1 MAWAGRPG
9 GLQAPWSCRGPRHQ
23 GGLSAKVRRR
33 AQLKK
38 DRVRRGWLCLLFVHL
53 LFHQSFSPL
62 CQALLW
68 LGKKG
73 PRCTKETGKRPGCW
87 RCPRAW
93 GGHSWRWDSAG
104 HEPGFSPA
112 DACLHHWDHQQ
123 PEPFLLWQCR
133 AGPDLPLVCHQ
144 AGHPG
149 HPGAAPG
156 GNPPPPESPAPLRAP
171 ASGAGRV
178 LPTFLHMSSAP
189 SLPGWSWP
197 CPALSQGSLGHL
209 LPDTVHPPPPVTCL
223 RSQSSRDQE
232 YGLLALPPSRS
243 RTACN
248 PFHFKHV
255 LARRQRGAS
264 QVTRFRR
271 QPCGEVTKVPGHHRV
286 LVRAP
291 SLYF

>member
-1 MAWAGRPG
+1 MACAGLPG
-9 GLQAPWSCRGPRHQ
+9 GLQAPWGCRGPRHQ
-23 GGLSAKVRRR
+23 GGLSAKVRRH

-53 LFHQSFSPL
+53 LFHQSFLPL

-68 LGKKG
+68 LGRKG

-87 RCPRAW
+87 RCPRVW
-93 GGHSWRWDSAG
+93 GGTLGGGTLLVTGLASLLQMPVYITGITNSQNPFSFGNAV
-104 HEPGFSPA
+104 PGLTF
-112 DACLHHWDHQQ
+112 HWSVTKRDILDIRGRHQ
-123 PEPFLLWQCR
+123 E
-133 AGPDLPLVCHQ
+133 VTS
-144 AGHPG
+144 
-149 HPGAAPG
+149 
-156 GNPPPPESPAPLRAP
+156 PPPPRVPCPLRAP

-209 LPDTVHPPPPVTCL
+209 LPDTIHPPPPVTCL
-223 RSQSSRDQE
+223 RSQSSHDQE

-255 LARRQRGAS
+255 LAKRQRGAS
-264 QVTRFRR
+264 QVTPSEGSLVEKSQKF
-271 QPCGEVTKVPGHHRV
+271 QAVTG
-286 LVRAP
+286 
-291 SLYF
+291 S